1 MSLAHQRDKRG
12 MCQVCANQGN
22 ITKEVKVEVISRKGS
37 VTSFSR
43 YIRSLYMYL
52 TQTCTVIHVGTCTLS
67 LIIMEQDS
75 VKVRGHNKLLPLPE
89 RVVSL
94 SLFLFIP
101 LFSVAWSLSQG
112 VSVFLLGLFM
122 FGLCSCMSSKIAV
135 HLHCCNY
142 FSCYFRLFSTSLW
155 LIKQWLWSWFKWRRF
170 LLHCE

>member
-1 MSLAHQRDKRG
+1 

-101 LFSVAWSLSQG
+101 LFFCKLDPFLKVSQYFCQDFLCLDCVPACQVKQLYIYSAVIIFLVISGCSLHLCGSSSNG
-112 VSVFLLGLFM
+112 
-122 FGLCSCMSSKIAV
+122 FGHDSSDADF
-135 HLHCCNY
+135 CCIVNN
-142 FSCYFRLFSTSLW
+142 FR
-155 LIKQWLWSWFKWRRF
+155 QV
-170 LLHCE
+170 

>member
-1 MSLAHQRDKRG
+1 MDTRFELQFSILASLEKKNTYFYLITITLFVLSLAHQRDKRG

-101 LFSVAWSLSQG
+101 LFFCKLDPFLKVSQ
-112 VSVFLLGLFM
+112 
-122 FGLCSCMSSKIAV
+122 
-135 HLHCCNY
+135 Y
-142 FSCYFRLFSTSLW
+142 FC
-155 LIKQWLWSWFKWRRF
+155 
-170 LLHCE
+170 